1 MAMTNDHYVSEFIET
16 TDGCRIIRKAPT
28 PSVTKDDILRFRKLC
43 EDNLCGN
50 YRTSWTCPPYC
61 GTMDECMDKI
71 NSYRYADILVR
82 DFQGYDIENE
92 KEIEEMMDSF
102 RSECRNI
109 KCKLIEKGADVLALA
124 DGPCR
129 YCGENCSVKIDKECP
144 FPDKQLPSVS
154 GYGVDMERY
163 IRSLGESFG
172 FSKDRITL
180 YGIFLFK

>member
-1 MAMTNDHYVSEFIET
+1 MAMTNDHSVSEFIET

-92 KEIEEMMDSF
+92 KEMEEMMDSF

-109 KCKLIEKGADVLALA
+109 KCKLIEKVQT
-124 DGPCR
+124 
-129 YCGENCSVKIDKECP
+129 Y
-144 FPDKQLPSVS
+144 
-154 GYGVDMERY
+154 
-163 IRSLGESFG
+163 
-172 FSKDRITL
+172 
-180 YGIFLFK
+180 